1 MDKKSFPLKT
11 QSYIANAIY
20 IAVAF
25 IINANNNSN
34 FVLFLSITFY
44 PITFYPITFYPI
56 TFYPITFYPITTQTL
71 TIMIIVH
78 IVKSEGEGALTP
90 YKGSAWKTDF
100 PTSRELS

>member
-56 TFYPITFYPITTQTL
+56 TTQTL

-78 IVKSEGEGALTP
+78 IVKSEG
-90 YKGSAWKTDF
+90 
-100 PTSRELS
+100 

>member
-11 QSYIANAIY
+11 ESYIANAIY

-25 IINANNNSN
+25 IINANNKSN

-44 PITFYPITFYPI
+44 PT
-56 TFYPITFYPITTQTL
+56 TFYPITTQTL

-78 IVKSEGEGALTP
+78 IVKSEG
-90 YKGSAWKTDF
+90 
-100 PTSRELS
+100 

>member
-44 PITFYPITFYPI
+44 PITFYPITI
-56 TFYPITFYPITTQTL
+56 QTI

>member
-1 MDKKSFPLKT
+1 MISFLSYRILNNNYHQQSNILQTLMQRSKMYAWIKKSFPLKT

-44 PITFYPITFYPI
+44 PITFYPIT
-56 TFYPITFYPITTQTL
+56 TQTL
-71 TIMIIVH
+71 TIMIIVN
-78 IVKSEGEGALTP
+78 IVKSEG
-90 YKGSAWKTDF
+90 
-100 PTSRELS
+100 

>member
-56 TFYPITFYPITTQTL
+56 TIQTL

>member
-56 TFYPITFYPITTQTL
+56 TIQTL

-78 IVKSEGEGALTP
+78 IVKSEGEGALTH
-90 YKGSAWKTDF
+90 K
-100 PTSRELS
+100 R

>member
-44 PITFYPITFYPI
+44 PITI
-56 TFYPITFYPITTQTL
+56 QTL

>member
-1 MDKKSFPLKT
+1 MDKKLFPLKT

-44 PITFYPITFYPI
+44 PIT
-56 TFYPITFYPITTQTL
+56 TQTL

-78 IVKSEGEGALTP
+78 TVKSEGLGTIPPPIRGPLG
-90 YKGSAWKTDF
+90 KRIF
-100 PTSRELS
+100 PRQEN

>member
-1 MDKKSFPLKT
+1 MISFLSYRILNNNYHQQSNILQTLMQRSKMYAWIKSPSLKT

-44 PITFYPITFYPI
+44 PITFYPIT
-56 TFYPITFYPITTQTL
+56 TQTL
-71 TIMIIVH
+71 TIMIIVN
-78 IVKSEGEGALTP
+78 IVKSEG
-90 YKGSAWKTDF
+90 
-100 PTSRELS
+100 

>member
-1 MDKKSFPLKT
+1 MDKKFSPLKK

-44 PITFYPITFYPI
+44 PIT
-56 TFYPITFYPITTQTL
+56 TQ
-71 TIMIIVH
+71 TIMIVIH
-78 IVKSEGEGALTP
+78 MVKSEG
-90 YKGSAWKTDF
+90 
-100 PTSRELS
+100 